1 MCSPIFS
8 TSRGGAG
15 MVTPLWWPGT
25 RGILGSMI
33 CRQGQVQSLRAFS
46 NSGPNALQAHS
57 HSHTCLQSHDNNNP
71 WQHRKCK
78 VQSMHWDPT
87 PGPTKTSYSQP
98 PDSPVLDR
106 RDSRCTWP
114 IPLSGAPG
122 QRQQHQWKSTC
133 CSVPLLEKGE
143 PQNQDQQE
151 NPQHTQHSH
160 KA

>member
-1 MCSPIFS
+1 MLTDLQHIQGWGGDGDTIVVARHSWHLGVNDLPR
-8 TSRGGAG
+8 TSSNHSEHSQTQGHMPYKLTA
-15 MVTPLWWPGT
+15 TPTPASKAT
-25 RGILGSMI
+25 TTT
-33 CRQGQVQSLRAFS
+33 
-46 NSGPNALQAHS
+46 H
-57 HSHTCLQSHDNNNP
+57 P
-71 WQHRKCK
+71 WQHRNCK
-78 VQSMHWDPT
+78 VQSMHWGPT
-87 PGPTKTSYSQP
+87 PGPTKTPYSQS

-114 IPLSGAPG
+114 IPLSGAPE

-133 CSVPLLEKGE
+133 CSVPPLEKGE